1 MKNGVLIVIGIIL
14 FSLSVSVFAQ
24 TTIRLIDF
32 ESAEGYS
39 TSIPVF
45 TDSASNYFIRTS
57 GSDITGE
64 QFTNIIGEYY
74 FAAQD
79 IDGEGASLPV
89 YLTIDDIDI
98 SNYSSLLL
106 RVYLAEDP
114 TGDSEHWD
122 ASDYVHFSYSIDDGA
137 STDLLWIETLGD
149 TTNGPPGIDTN
160 FDGNGD
166 GTEITGAFSQFE
178 ASIADT
184 GSSLD
189 IIIEFNLGSSDED
202 IAIDNVEILGTSSS
216 LPIGII
222 TGSEGWRL
230 ISIPK
235 ENATVS
241 DIADDGIGAQ
251 FTSNQDSATIY
262 TYNNSGTYLPLS
274 SQDSTIRSGD
284 GLAVYFFNNSLNG
297 SAILPISLDAIG
309 NEPSGDI
316 SVDLN
321 ITTTVNSSYF
331 TLVGNP
337 FGSNYDLNTLTFSN
351 ESIQN
356 NIHVLSE
363 GMYSS
368 IDRNSTIVT
377 PWQGFWVEG
386 ASTNVDS
393 LTFPVTGK
401 TTSSS
406 TMSALS
412 KQKSNEAEI
421 VLSIHHSDV
430 ISDAIKIKFNDDALI
445 GWDLD
450 DSSKLQPL
458 LNQYALISFKGFKGD
473 LEVLKSVESLPYDL
487 SEEVNIEIEELLVG
501 VSGEFNLK
509 WTGIESIPLGWE
521 LTFHNYNEGNSI
533 DMRLNSQYL
542 FDAIA
547 PSKEKV
553 NPLSMLSE
561 PIPLTQKSKT
571 ATKRFGVTINPSST
585 SVNNEQDPNVT
596 TLSLEQNYPNPF
608 NPITTINYSLKNT
621 GTVTLSVYNLMGQNV
636 AELVNETKSVGNY
649 KISWDASQVASGMYY
664 YRLEADEQSLT
675 RKMTL
680 IK

>member
-1 MKNGVLIVIGIIL
+1 MKIEILAVIGLIL
-14 FSLSVSVFAQ
+14 VQLPFSVNAQ

-32 ESAEGYS
+32 ETLDGYNS
-39 TSIPVF
+39 SIPVF
-45 TDSASNYFIRTS
+45 TDNANDYFIRTN

-64 QFTNIIGEYY
+64 QFTNIKGEYY

-89 YLTIDDIDI
+89 SLTIQDIDI
-98 SNYSSLLL
+98 SNYTSLLL

-114 TGDSEHWD
+114 TGSSEHWD
-122 ASDYVHFSYSIDDGA
+122 GPDYVHFSYSIDDGA

-166 GTEITGAFSQFE
+166 GTEITGAFNQFE

-189 IIIEFNLGSSDED
+189 IIIEFNLGSGDED

-235 ENATVS
+235 ENATGS

-274 SQDSTIRSGD
+274 SQDSTILSGD
-284 GLAVYFFNNSLNG
+284 GLAVYFFNNNVNG
-297 SAILPISLDAIG
+297 SELLPISLDALG
-309 NEPSGDI
+309 NEPSGD
-316 SVDLN
+316 VGVELN
-321 ITTTVNSSYF
+321 TTTTVNASYF

-337 FGSNYDLNTLTFSN
+337 FGSNYDLNTLTFNN

-356 NIHVLSE
+356 NIHVLNE
-363 GMYSS
+363 GIYSP
-368 IDRNSTIVT
+368 IDRNSTILT

-386 ASTNVDS
+386 SNTNVDS
-393 LTFPVTGK
+393 LTFPIVGK
-401 TTSSS
+401 TSSS
-406 TMSALS
+406 STISALS
-412 KQKSNEAEI
+412 KQISDEAEI
-421 VLSIHHSDV
+421 ILSIHHGD
-430 ISDAIKIKFNDDALI
+430 IKSDAIKIIFDDEAHT
-445 GWDLD
+445 GWDLY

-458 LNQYALISFKGFKGD
+458 LNQYAIISFKGNKDD
-473 LEVLKSVESLPYDL
+473 LEVLKAIESLPQNL
-487 SEEVNIEIEELLVG
+487 TKEVKLDMEVQFVG
-501 VSGEFNLK
+501 VNGGFTLN
-509 WTGIESIPLGWE
+509 WTGFESIPECWKF
-521 LTFHNYNEGNSI
+521 TFHDYETEMNV
-533 DMRLNSQYL
+533 DMRLDSQYV
-542 FDAIA
+542 FDATAPAAKVKLIGALTNPIA
-547 PSKEKV
+547 IAKK
-553 NPLSMLSE
+553 L
-561 PIPLTQKSKT
+561 KST
-571 ATKRFGVTINPSST
+571 ETRFAITISPTTTVT
-585 SVNNEQDPNVT
+585 NELDELVKGF
-596 TLSLEQNYPNPF
+596 TLDQNYPNPF
-608 NPITTINYSLKNT
+608 NPSTTINYSVQNT
-621 GTVTLSVYNLMGQNV
+621 GVVSLSVYNLMGQKV
-636 AELVNETKSVGNY
+636 AELVNGTKAAGNY
-649 KISWDASQVASGMYY
+649 NVKWDASSSATGIYY
-664 YRLEADEQSLT
+664 YRLEASGQYIT

>member
-1 MKNGVLIVIGIIL
+1 MKSEILAVIGLIL
-14 FSLSVSVFAQ
+14 LQLSFSVNAQ

-32 ESAEGYS
+32 ETVEGYT

-45 TDSASNYFIRTS
+45 TDNATDYFIRTN

-64 QFTNIIGEYY
+64 QFTNINGEYF

-89 YLTIDDIDI
+89 SLTIDDIDI
-98 SNYSSLLL
+98 SNYTSLLF

-122 ASDYVHFSYSIDDGA
+122 GPDYVHFSYSIDDGA

-166 GTEITGAFSQFE
+166 GTEITGAFNQFE
-178 ASIADT
+178 ASIAGT
-184 GSSLD
+184 GSTLD
-189 IIIEFNLGSSDED
+189 IIIEFNLGSGDED
-202 IAIDNVEILGTSSS
+202 IAIDNVEILGNSAS

-235 ENATVS
+235 ENATGS

-274 SQDSTIRSGD
+274 TEDDTILSGN
-284 GLAVYFFNNSLNG
+284 GLAVYFFNNNVNG
-297 SAILPISLDAIG
+297 STILPISLDAIG
-309 NEPSGDI
+309 NEPLGDI

-321 ITTTVNSSYF
+321 TITTVNSSYF

-337 FGSNYDLNTLTFSN
+337 FGSNYDLNTLTFNN

-363 GMYSS
+363 GIYSP

-386 ASTNVDS
+386 SSTNVDS
-393 LTFPVTGK
+393 LTFPVAGK

-406 TMSALS
+406 TISALS
-412 KQKSNEAEI
+412 KQISNEAEI

-430 ISDAIKIKFNDDALI
+430 KSDAIKIKFNDDART

-458 LNQYALISFKGFKGD
+458 LNQYAIISFKGNKDDLDVMKSIESLPQNLTKEVKLD
-473 LEVLKSVESLPYDL
+473 LEVH
-487 SEEVNIEIEELLVG
+487 LVG
-501 VSGEFNLK
+501 VSGEFNLS
-509 WTGIESIPLGWE
+509 WSGFESIPAEWE
-521 LTFHNYNEGNSI
+521 FTFHDYETETNV
-533 DMRLNSQYL
+533 DMRVDSLYS
-542 FDAIA
+542 FDATALASKINTMSILKSPSAIA
-547 PSKEKV
+547 
-553 NPLSMLSE
+553 L
-561 PIPLTQKSKT
+561 KSKMAGT
-571 ATKRFGVTINPSST
+571 RFSITISPTT
-585 SVNNEQDPNVT
+585 SVSNELDLKVREF
-596 TLSLEQNYPNPF
+596 TLDQNYPNPF
-608 NPITTINYSLKNT
+608 NPSTTINYSVGIT
-621 GTVTLSVYNLMGQNV
+621 GKVALTVYNLMGQKM
-636 AELVNETKSVGNY
+636 AELVNEAKSAGSYSV
-649 KISWDASQVASGMYY
+649 IWDATQLASGMYY
-664 YRLEADEQSLT
+664 YRLEADGQTLT